1 MQFKEVQLLV
11 EKSVK
16 ELSYPKKPIN
26 LYDPIDYIMS
36 LGGKRMRPCL
46 AIMGSNMFNGNLNTA
61 VSNALAVEV
70 FHNFTLLHDDIM
82 DNAPLR
88 RGNETV
94 HEKWDSNIAILSG
107 DAMMVQAYQHLAN
120 GNPNRLKQ
128 SLDVFSK
135 TAIEVCEG
143 QQYDMDFETQ
153 DNVQIEDYLEMI
165 RLKTAVLLGASLKL
179 GAVNAEASDKDAE
192 LIYNFGEKVGIA
204 FQLKDDILDAY
215 GNPETFG
222 KKVGGDI
229 VENKK
234 TYLLLKAFDLAN
246 ETQKTDLNK
255 ALEIQNEQEK
265 IETVLSIYNELN
277 IRELAEKKAQAY
289 FEDAFKVL
297 EEISVSNESK
307 RPLLELVQFL
317 ISRLS

>member
-1 MQFKEVQLLV
+1 
-11 EKSVK
+11 
-16 ELSYPKKPIN
+16 
-26 LYDPIDYIMS
+26 
-36 LGGKRMRPCL
+36 
-46 AIMGSNMFNGNLNTA
+46 
-61 VSNALAVEV
+61 
-70 FHNFTLLHDDIM
+70 M

-88 RGNETV
+88 RGNVTV

-107 DAMMVQAYQHLAN
+107 DAMLVQAYQHLAN
-120 GNPNRLKQ
+120 GNQNTLKQ

-179 GAVNAEASDKDAE
+179 GAINAEASEKDAE

-222 KKVGGDI
+222 KKLGGDI
-229 VENKK
+229 IENKK
-234 TYLLLKAFDLAN
+234 TYLLLKAFELAN
-246 ETQKTDLNK
+246 EFQKSELNK
-255 ALEIQNEQEK
+255 SLKIQNEEEK
-265 IETVLSIYNELN
+265 IEEVLSVFNELN
-277 IRELAEKKAQAY
+277 IRGLAEQKAQTY
-289 FEDAFKVL
+289 FQEAFKIL
-297 EEISVSNESK
+297 EEISVSEEK
-307 RPLLELVQFL
+307 KKPLLDLVKFL
-317 ISRLS
+317 ISRMS